1 MFKQHLMYRNALLSC
16 SWRPPPSRS
25 PDPLSEGM
33 WGEVPNKSLAPRCS
47 CSRSI
52 SPILHPDKPRSLGR
66 YARSDFLMG
75 RSKVLTQGFSMV
87 EGVNARVRNVNLTL
101 SAWWCEIVHE
111 VVEEIGKL
119 DRQETKRI
127 RYSSSLFGKRTYV
140 GGVSPLSEPVL
151 QSTRWTERCARYIA
165 VSSLC
170 VLRTDGTIAGSG
182 QQLE

>member
-1 MFKQHLMYRNALLSC
+1 MFKQQLMYKNALLSC
-16 SWRPPPSRS
+16 SWRPPPGRS

-33 WGEVPNKSLAPRCS
+33 WGEVLNKSLAPRCS
-47 CSRSI
+47 CSRST
-52 SPILHPDKPRSLGR
+52 SPTLHPDKPRSLGR

-75 RSKVLTQGFSMV
+75 RSRVLTQGFSMV
-87 EGVNARVRNVNLTL
+87 DGANARVRSVNLTL
-101 SAWWCEIVHE
+101 SAWWCEIIHE

-119 DRQETKRI
+119 DGQETKRR
-127 RYSSSLFGKRTYV
+127 RYLSSLFGKRTCV

-151 QSTRWTERCARYIA
+151 RSTRWTGRCARYIA

-170 VLRTDGTIAGSG
+170 APHTDGTIAGSG